1 MKISRKKRAARL
13 TSNIVNPFS
22 VSLAMI
28 ILLSFASA
36 SDTFEALKWTLI
48 SIALSILPVFAVI
61 IYLVRN
67 NRLEGIFIK
76 ARKQRNKIYLLASV
90 CAVVGNVIFI
100 SFEAP
105 LVLVATFIAGLSAVV
120 IFMGV
125 NLLWKISLHAA
136 LIAASVTLLVILYG
150 PTAIV
155 TAVLLP
161 LIAWARLKLGC
172 HSLAQV
178 VVGALLSSLIVA
190 IVFYLFG
197 LV

>member
-1 MKISRKKRAARL
+1 M
-13 TSNIVNPFS
+13 S
-22 VSLAMI
+22 VVI
-28 ILLSFASA
+28 ILLLSFEASLREGLGVP
-36 SDTFEALKWTLI
+36 DALKWALI
-48 SIALSILPVFAVI
+48 VVVVTILPVFLVTT
-61 IYLVRN
+61 YLVRN
-67 NRLEGIFIK
+67 KRIDSLFIDV
-76 ARKQRNKIYLLASV
+76 RKQRTKIYLLASV

-125 NLLWKISLHAA
+125 NLLWKISIHTA

-161 LIAWARLKLGC
+161 LIAWARLKLGY